1 MSRPE
6 NKMVMGYFAFDEK
19 HHPALLSL
27 VQPAQGAA
35 KILDPFAGEGAVLE
49 QMARAWHATPYA
61 NELDGARAEA
71 CRQRFG
77 AKQAL
82 RGDAERL
89 LASNNAFSLVW
100 VLLKYIVDN
109 SGLNSQAI

>member
-61 NELDGARAEA
+61 NELDSARAEV

-77 AKQAL
+77 AKQAI
-82 RGDAERL
+82 A
-89 LASNNAFSLVW
+89 W
-100 VLLKYIVDN
+100 
-109 SGLNSQAI
+109 